1 MQEWYHYLLLIG
13 IGFVVGII
21 NTISGGGS
29 LLTLPILIFVGLDS
43 ATANGTNRI
52 AIFVQSIFSLLGFRS
67 KGATNKYIPLG
78 WKLAIVATLGAI
90 LGSTI
95 AIDINDGLFKKV
107 LAIVMIVIV
116 VFMVFKPKK
125 NLLLLQERISGKH
138 QVYSI
143 IAFFFIGVYGGF
155 IQAGTGIFILL
166 TLSTINQLSLINSN
180 ILKVMVM
187 LVYTLFSLLVFWV
200 NEKLHWE
207 IGLTMAIGQAAG
219 GWLMG
224 RWSVNKGD
232 EVVKFFLITMVI
244 LMAIKLWFFSD

>member
-1 MQEWYHYLLLIG
+1 MQEWYHYVLLIG

-29 LLTLPILIFVGLDS
+29 LLTLPILIFLGLDS

-52 AIFVQSIFSLLGFRS
+52 AIFIQSIFSLLGFRS
-67 KGATNKYIPLG
+67 KGATNKYMPLG
-78 WKLAIVATLGAI
+78 WKLAVVATIGAI
-90 LGSTI
+90 IGSAI
-95 AIDINDGLFKKV
+95 AVDVRDALFNKI
-107 LAIVMIVIV
+107 LAIIMLFIVL
-116 VFMVFKPKK
+116 FMVFKPKK
-125 NLLLLQERISGKH
+125 NILHLEERIQGKH

-166 TLSTINQLSLINSN
+166 TLSTINHLSLINSN

-187 LVYTLFSLLVFWV
+187 LVYTLFTLIVFWI
-200 NEKLHWE
+200 NDKLHWE
-207 IGLTMAIGQAAG
+207 IGLIMAIGQATG

-232 EVVKFFLITMVI
+232 GVVKIFLIVMVV
-244 LMAIKLWFFSD
+244 LMAIKLWFDL